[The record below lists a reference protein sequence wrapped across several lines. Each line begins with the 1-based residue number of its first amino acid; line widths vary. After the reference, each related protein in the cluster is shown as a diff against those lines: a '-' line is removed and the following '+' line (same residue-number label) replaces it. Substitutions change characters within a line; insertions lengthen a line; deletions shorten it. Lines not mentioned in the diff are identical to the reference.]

1 MRRFLFT
8 LLVLCLALPA
18 RAESIGESQE
28 AIYDI
33 ATAEVAAARVAGRV
47 HAWIARNPGLSPVDR
62 RLLRSYFPNSE
73 LPEMKLT
80 KAPGGI
86 ELSVGSL
93 KVNLAKARQNLVT
106 INGREVRLVAKGGI
120 LATMQELAAASARA
134 PRKTAF
140 NWSALVLPIAEAAEE
155 NACIGN
161 FEFSHRSPY
170 PLLDSP
176 VGYLPHLLT
185 ASIVLSVGRRVVNQ
199 FRDCKAQVKEIRD
212 ILHRENIGIREL
224 DCGSDDSGSD
234 RVIKFW
240 IPKRNRDGKFMSR
253 TFNLNY
259 NYGTAEEEPLEY
271 DERGEELDDDDKEA
285 KPKKLYVFGSSS
297 LQEMRILAPKKEG
310 AGCTS
315 VGPKD
320 KDFAAAESHV
330 EPYRKIFEYIGNHD
344 SCMACRRELNL
355 EVRSST
361 PPPTFP
367 PLTALEKKRAERRAK
382 TKADERKEADAEDA
396 KAAKEIRR
404 EEERARRKVVPLP
417 PPRPASLSG
426 EGTTGTSAH

>member
-1 MRRFLFT
+1 MRLLFSI
-8 LLVLCLALPA
+8 LLLLCLAFPA
-18 RAESIGESQE
+18 RAESPRDPQE
-28 AIYDI
+28 AIFEI
-33 ATAEVAAARVAGRV
+33 ASAEVAAARVAERV
-47 HAWIARNPGLSPVDR
+47 HPWIARHPNFSGVDR
-62 RLLRSYFPNSE
+62 RLLRSYFPNSP
-73 LPEMKLT
+73 LPEMKLL
-80 KAPGGI
+80 KAPGGV

-93 KVNLAKARQNLVT
+93 RINLAKARQNLVT
-106 INGREVRLVAKGGI
+106 VNGREVRLVAKGGI

-134 PRKTAF
+134 PRKQAI
-140 NWSALVLPIAEAAEE
+140 NWEALLLPIAQAAEE

-185 ASIVLSVGRRVVNQ
+185 ASIVLSVGRRAVNQ

-212 ILHRENIGIREL
+212 ILHAENLGIREL

-240 IPKRNRDGKFMSR
+240 IPQRNREGKFMSR

-259 NYGTAEEEPLEY
+259 NYGVAEEEPLEY
-271 DERGEELDDDDKEA
+271 DARGEELEDDDKEA
-285 KPKKLYVFGSSS
+285 LPKKLYVFGSSK
-297 LQEMRILAPKKEG
+297 LEEMRILAPKKEG

-315 VGPKD
+315 VGAKD
-320 KDFAAAESHV
+320 KGFPEAEKHV

-367 PLTALEKKRAERRAK
+367 AMTALEKKRAARRAK
-382 TKADERKEADAEDA
+382 TKAEERKEADAEDA
-396 KAAKEIRR
+396 RAANEIRR
-404 EEERARRKVVPLP
+404 EEERTRRKGVPLP
-417 PPRPASLSG
+417 PARPSSLSD
-426 EGTTGTSAH
+426 EEKSSTSAH